1 MNILFSVLGGIV
13 FFCLLVQVEK
23 RWPKLAKILYILL
36 WSLTTLVAVLFI
48 LARIFDGIA
57 LGPFG
62 WYVISAQILLILM
75 WSVNNRTLSWFSRRI
90 LHWDEPQEDES
101 KEGKGRHTR

>member
-36 WSLTTLVAVLFI
+36 WSLTTLVAVLVV
-48 LARIFDGIA
+48 LVRIFDGI
-57 LGPFG
+57 PFG
-62 WYVISAQILLILM
+62 AFGWFAVSTEIFLLLV
-75 WSVNNRTLSWFSRRI
+75 WSVNDRTLGWFSRRI
-90 LHWDEPQEDES
+90 LHWEEPPEDES
-101 KEGKGRHTR
+101 KEGIEV